1 MGLAFKKNCF
11 VWIRGEIAGIFYAW
25 ESGAKMLKVGKN
37 GLFLVVDLLLV
48 GGLGG
53 LQKMLKKLAFFK
65 KRG

>member
-1 MGLAFKKNCF
+1 MGEWCKNAKNRQKWAFLWS
-11 VWIRGEIAGIFYAW
+11 V
-25 ESGAKMLKVGKN
+25 
-37 GLFLVVDLLLV
+37 LLLV